1 MPLADEWRISCQSLL
16 VSGDGFEPRL
26 QHNSL
31 WLTSSA
37 IFTLNLDNIWLN
49 KSKVIISQL
58 DKLFKTSPGLQLLQ
72 TALTKKKRWR
82 IFTWELLRF
91 QPRGW
96 EISTTQNKALLEHER
111 ATVEFHL
118 SSHGPQPFS
127 CSPQTSGTQTPEE
140 QHCSCSVTAQQILS
154 FLCESLI
161 GSSLAELEWF
171 QTVGSWERIIINWHH
186 FLSAHT
192 NTF

>member
-58 DKLFKTSPGLQLLQ
+58 DKLFKTSPALQLLQ
-72 TALTKKKRWR
+72 TALTKKKKVKNIHMRAAEVSASWLGNINNPKQSFAGAWTSNCGVPFVISWPTALFLQPSNLR
-82 IFTWELLRF
+82 DTDPWGATLLMFSHSPADPFFFVWKFDRK
-91 QPRGW
+91 QLGWTGVISNRGKLGKD
-96 EISTTQNKALLEHER
+96 NY
-111 ATVEFHL
+111 
-118 SSHGPQPFS
+118 
-127 CSPQTSGTQTPEE
+127 
-140 QHCSCSVTAQQILS
+140 
-154 FLCESLI
+154 
-161 GSSLAELEWF
+161 
-171 QTVGSWERIIINWHH
+171 
-186 FLSAHT
+186 
-192 NTF
+192 